1 MICRNYFYNVTF
13 VKKTK
18 ECKNIKT
25 RNKFKKIKD
34 KVKTPTRKEFFI
46 FSFQNLILKK
56 LQYNLEH

>member
-46 FSFQNLILKK
+46 FSFQKFQSSKITKSTT
-56 LQYNLEH
+56 